1 MKRKYF
7 LLVLFLVSII
17 FLTGC
22 NKQKALEDTVI
33 DYFSYLNNENWEL
46 AGDIAEPSCIEHF
59 KKIIQ
64 LRPEGA
70 RLKFVFN
77 SLYDI
82 NSLTASAMAK
92 VNYSIYIYLGNLE
105 IDKINQN
112 TIAKFIKVS
121 LFNKWKIHYII

>member
-112 TIAKFIKVS
+112 AIAEFIKVS